1 MNLLPP
7 SLLLALSLG
16 LLPALTAQNTEGSSE
31 SKKAIEADEQA
42 RLAGET
48 GEKEH
53 TASVSPAFLT
63 NLVQG
68 TVSLRPR
75 RLAPGESGTLVV
87 LLILQNPAVV
97 MADAAVGL
105 EYDAKQGGLELG
117 SFAVVPAKMG
127 TLATRFVGT
136 PVHDNSVTIEI
147 PVTVA
152 KAALHGDVRV
162 TFQAKVPLTDGVQ
175 GISFGEGLIPI
186 TGQVKIGRPLPRPN
200 IVAGVAGAG
209 VSAIGIDP
217 SDEDPAVE
225 AATPT
230 SSVPAEP
237 TGRAAPTAGEFH
249 TESAADVD
257 RIRFGVDLPTP
268 THLSLGGSC
277 SGRARIEL
285 PAGQWLYRGEG
296 SELRVDVEG
305 LGAGV
310 TVELEPFPAGEAR
323 DMGGKSVLVSGD
335 TLTVP
340 VALRADGNAETG
352 IRQLVF
358 ALTYQTVGADGAAS
372 APRVLSVPAV
382 LPVGLTLTTA
392 SAWPFY
398 LVAVVLAGLLILLI
412 GRGLR
417 K

>member
-1 MNLLPP
+1 MNLLQP

-16 LLPALTAQNTEGSSE
+16 LLPALTAQNTEGSIE
-31 SKKAIEADEQA
+31 SKKAMEADEQA

-48 GEKEH
+48 GATEH
-53 TASVSPAFLT
+53 APLSPAFLT

-75 RLAPGESGTLVV
+75 RLAPGESGSVVV

-127 TLATRFVGT
+127 TLPTRFVGT

-147 PVTVA
+147 PVTVGKSA
-152 KAALHGDVRV
+152 PHGDVRV
-162 TFQAKVPLTDGVQ
+162 TFQAKVPLVDGVQ
-175 GISFGEGLIPI
+175 GTSFGDGLIPI

-209 VSAIGIDP
+209 VSAIGLDP
-217 SDEDPAVE
+217 RDDEPSVE
-225 AATPT
+225 PGASA
-230 SSVPAEP
+230 SSAPPEP

-257 RIRFGVDLPTP
+257 RILFGVDLPTP
-268 THLSLGGSC
+268 SHLTLGGSC

-296 SELRVDVEG
+296 SALRLDIEG

-310 TVELEPFPAGEAR
+310 TAEVAPFPAGAAH
-323 DMGGKSVLVSGD
+323 DVGGKTVTVSGD

-340 VALRADGNAETG
+340 VSIRADMDAETG

-358 ALTYQTVGADGAAS
+358 ALSYQTVGADGAPS
-372 APRVLSVPAV
+372 ATRVLSVPAV

-392 SAWPFY
+392 TAWPFY
-398 LVAVVLAGLLILLI
+398 LVGVVLAGLLLLLI
-412 GRGLR
+412 SRGLR

>member
-1 MNLLPP
+1 MNLLQP

-16 LLPALTAQNTEGSSE
+16 LLPALTAQNEGTSE
-31 SKKAIEADEQA
+31 SKTAIEADEQA

-48 GEKEH
+48 GEKEV
-53 TASVSPAFLT
+53 AGPLSPAFLT
-63 NLVQG
+63 NLVHG

-75 RLAPGESGTLVV
+75 RLAPGESGTLVI

-97 MADAAVGL
+97 MGDAAVGL
-105 EYDAKQGGLELG
+105 EYEAKQGGLEFG

-127 TLATRFVGT
+127 TLPTRFVGT

-147 PVTVA
+147 PVTVD
-152 KAALHGDVRV
+152 KTTPHSDVRV
-162 TFQAKVPLTDGVQ
+162 TFQAKVPLTDGAQ
-175 GISFGEGLIPI
+175 GTSFGDGLIPV

-209 VSAIGIDP
+209 VTAIGLDP
-217 SDEDPAVE
+217 RDDEPVGDAVV
-225 AATPT
+225 PT
-230 SSVPAEP
+230 SSVPAGP
-237 TGRAAPTAGEFH
+237 TGRAAPAAGEFH

-257 RIRFGVDLPTP
+257 RILFGVDLPTP
-268 THLSLGGSC
+268 THLSLGGAC

-296 SELRVDVEG
+296 SALRIDIEG

-310 TVELEPFPAGEAR
+310 TAEFEPFPAGAAR
-323 DMGGKSVLVSGD
+323 EMGGKPVLVSGD
-335 TLTVP
+335 SLTVP
-340 VALRADGNAETG
+340 VALRADVSAETG
-352 IRQLVF
+352 IRQIVF
-358 ALTYQTVGADGAAS
+358 ALTYQTVGADGAPS

-392 SAWPFY
+392 TAWPFY
-398 LVAVVLAGLLILLI
+398 LAGVVLAGLLILLI
-412 GRGLR
+412 ARGLR